1 VLSLELHPDKNKSP
15 HAAEEFQKVK
25 HAFDVLMNPDTRHVY
40 DRLGDA
46 GVNVAARTVIDHKY
60 IIIQMLV
67 YYFSSVVFAFLM
79 TFAEPSG
86 DAMSAAFFGLTG
98 TILRRFAHESHI
110 YSYKCLTNLVIFIL
124 TYIFSLKL
132 SDVADRVR
140 ADSGTVQNPRVASIT

>member
-1 VLSLELHPDKNKSP
+1 MELHPDKNKSP

-60 IIIQMLV
+60 IILQMLV

-98 TILRRFAHESHI
+98 TILVLLRYQWHI
-110 YSYKCLTNLVIFIL
+110 NHSTKSRLTLHFH
-124 TYIFSLKL
+124 FSSLL
-132 SDVADRVR
+132 
-140 ADSGTVQNPRVASIT
+140 